1 MPEARGGEIQSS
13 LARSCGIGT
22 RESRTQPNQA
32 LQPTAYSLRLA
43 ALPLPAAAERWRSAT
58 DQEKVLFT
66 HVTMARQEVMTM
78 MKVAILPIPTAQG
91 ALVYRA
97 IAGEKHAQ
105 GKTAGE
111 ALDALTAQLPADE
124 ASTLIIVQNLH
135 PDRFFTAAQQ
145 QRLDAL
151 MARWRTARDQGATLP
166 VDEQTE
172 LEALIDA
179 ELQASAAR
187 AATLADALGR

>member
-1 MPEARGGEIQSS
+1 
-13 LARSCGIGT
+13 
-22 RESRTQPNQA
+22 
-32 LQPTAYSLRLA
+32 
-43 ALPLPAAAERWRSAT
+43 
-58 DQEKVLFT
+58 
-66 HVTMARQEVMTM
+66 MT
-78 MKVAILPIPTAQG
+78 KVAILPIPTEQG
-91 ALVYRA
+91 ALSYRA

-111 ALDALTAQLPADE
+111 ALDALTAQLSADE
-124 ASTLIIVQNLH
+124 ASTLIIVQHLR

-166 VDEQTE
+166 ADEQTE
-172 LEALIDA
+172 LEALVEA

-187 AATLADALGR
+187 ATTLADALGR

>member
-1 MPEARGGEIQSS
+1 
-13 LARSCGIGT
+13 
-22 RESRTQPNQA
+22 
-32 LQPTAYSLRLA
+32 
-43 ALPLPAAAERWRSAT
+43 
-58 DQEKVLFT
+58 
-66 HVTMARQEVMTM
+66 MT
-78 MKVAILPIPTAQG
+78 KVAILPIPTKQG
-91 ALVYRA
+91 ALSYRA
-97 IAGEKHAQ
+97 IAGKKYAQ

-111 ALDALTAQLPADE
+111 ALDALTAQLSADE
-124 ASTLIIVQNLH
+124 TSTLIIVQTLR

-166 VDEQTE
+166 TDEHTE

-187 AATLADALGR
+187 AAALADALGR